1 MRVVVFGAAGRTGR
15 NIVEQ
20 ALSRGYH
27 VTAFIHKTRGL
38 EEDAEKG
45 LQAAQGDVLYAGDV
59 DLAVAGHDAVL
70 SALGRSSSRRQVTF
84 PGTKNIVE
92 AMEKTGVRRLIV
104 ESAFGAGESAKEMS
118 FLDRFL
124 VRGVLL
130 KSSFRDKDRMERC
143 VEKSRLEWTIVRP
156 PRLTDGPRQGRYR
169 AGERIPLSI
178 RSGMSRGD
186 VADFMLDQVEGVE
199 FVNKKPSV
207 GY

>member
-1 MRVVVFGAAGRTGR
+1 MKVIVFGASGRTGR

-20 ALSRGYH
+20 ALGRGYH
-27 VTAFIHKTRGL
+27 VTAFIHRTRGL
-38 EEDAEKG
+38 EEYAEKG
-45 LQAAQGDVLYAGDV
+45 LQAMQGDVLVAGDV
-59 DLAVAGHDAVL
+59 DRAVAGHDAVL

-84 PGTKNIVE
+84 PGTKTIVK
-92 AMEKTGVRRLIV
+92 AMEKAGVRRLIV
-104 ESAFGAGESAKEMS
+104 ESAFGAGESAKEMP

-130 KSSFRDKDRMERC
+130 RSSFRDKDMMERC
-143 VEKSRLEWTIVRP
+143 VEKSSLEWTIVRP
-156 PRLTDGPRQGRYR
+156 PRLTDGPRRGGYR
-169 AGERIPLSI
+169 AGECIPLVI

-186 VADFMLDQVEGVE
+186 VADFMLNQVEGEE

>member
-1 MRVVVFGAAGRTGR
+1 MKVVVFGAAGRTGK

-20 ALSRGYH
+20 ALGRGYH
-27 VTAFIHKTRGL
+27 VTAFVHKTRGL
-38 EEDAEKG
+38 EEYAEKG
-45 LQAAQGDVLYAGDV
+45 LQAVQGDVLVAGDV
-59 DLAVAGHDAVL
+59 NRAVAGHDAVL

-84 PGTKNIVE
+84 PGTKTIVE

-104 ESAFGAGESAKEMS
+104 ESAFGAGESSNEMP
-118 FLDRFL
+118 FLDRLL

-130 KSSFRDKDRMERC
+130 RSSFRDKDMMERC

-156 PRLTDGPRQGRYR
+156 PRLTNGPRQGRYR

-186 VADFMLDQVEGVE
+186 VADFMLEQIEGEE
-199 FVNKKPSV
+199 FVNRKPSV